1 MEKALFILFSP
12 LGVINGVKVR
22 TKKKKKKRDLKK
34 EKIRAPSDA
43 WKDYLKTWGIKT
55 PAARVNV
62 LMQVGL
68 WPTAIK
74 LNPL

>member
-1 MEKALFILFSP
+1 MQRS
-12 LGVINGVKVR
+12 VQ
-22 TKKKKKKRDLKK
+22 KKKRDLKK

-62 LMQVGL
+62 LMHVGL